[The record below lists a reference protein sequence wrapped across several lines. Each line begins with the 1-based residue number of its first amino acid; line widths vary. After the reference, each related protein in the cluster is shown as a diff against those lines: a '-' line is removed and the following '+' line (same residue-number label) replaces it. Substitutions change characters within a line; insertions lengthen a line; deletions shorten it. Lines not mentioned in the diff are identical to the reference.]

1 MTGIGLLDF
10 LISLI
15 ILAGVLWI
23 FFLVIPRVSPD
34 PLFTTIAQVVVGIA
48 ALIVFILA
56 VASVLGF
63 GGTHLAISGSAL
75 LTFAIAVIVGLLV
88 LYIVNLFLDW
98 LAGQAPPI
106 APFIGAIKY
115 IIGALVLIALL
126 YIAGTALFGGG
137 TLPSIGIGGRHGG
150 LNAPFWL
157 ARIPG
162 RAIAAYSAGA
172 AAGLHRM
179 LGDFDG

>member
-1 MTGIGLLDF
+1 MTGIALLDF

-56 VASVLGF
+56 VAAVLGF
-63 GGTHLAISGSAL
+63 GGTKLAISGAAL

-106 APFIGAIKY
+106 APFVGAIKY

-137 TLPSIGIGGRHGG
+137 GLPSINLRHGE
-150 LNAPFWL
+150 LNAPFWFAGISGATL
-157 ARIPG
+157 AAHTPAPATRM
-162 RAIAAYSAGA
+162 
-172 AAGLHRM
+172 HR
-179 LGDFDG
+179 LLNG